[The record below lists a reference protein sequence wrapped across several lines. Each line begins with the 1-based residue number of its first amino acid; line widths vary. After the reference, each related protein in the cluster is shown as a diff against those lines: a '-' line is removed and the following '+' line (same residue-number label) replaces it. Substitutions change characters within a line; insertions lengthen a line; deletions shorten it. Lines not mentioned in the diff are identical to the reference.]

1 MQQDLEEPF
10 GPGDYDP
17 VIADPLDPAAANHV
31 ASRVAR
37 DPLGGGILEE
47 GAALGAVQH
56 HAVEDGL
63 AHGPRRGPQRLA
75 SCRVEEIPGRN
86 HRVARHAGVRLRRC
100 GGRRWGAG
108 HARRRGQGQ
117 RPFHDER
124 AHNARGEGDAHDAEQ
139 HVDDQEPSRHG

>member
-47 GAALGAVQH
+47 GTALGAVYH
-56 HAVEDGL
+56 HAVEDRL
-63 AHGPRRGPQRLA
+63 DHGRRGHRCVASAGVEKVAGGDRRITRQAGIDVLRCRCRCRYGRRPRRG
-75 SCRVEEIPGRN
+75 
-86 HRVARHAGVRLRRC
+86 
-100 GGRRWGAG
+100 
-108 HARRRGQGQ
+108 RRRQ
-117 RPFHDER
+117 RASYDER
-124 AHNARGEGDAHDAEQ
+124 APDACNERNAHNGEHDVEG
-139 HVDDQEPSRHG
+139 QESSRHA